1 MNEHDPTPSGPTPV
15 LVAEGI
21 CKSFP
26 GVRALDDAQLTL
38 RPGEIHALMGE
49 NGAGKSTIIKVING
63 VLQPDAGSIMLDL
76 KQVQPTSV
84 RDAEQMGISTVFQEV
99 NLVPMRSVAENLF
112 LGRFPKKFGL
122 VRWWK
127 MRRMAEAQIRRF
139 GLKMNVTQPVCSYSI
154 ALQQMVAIVRAVN
167 AGRGEAGE
175 AGETERR
182 TKVLILD
189 EPTSSLDTAEIAQLF
204 TVMRRLRD
212 EGMAILFVTHFLDQV
227 YAVCDRI
234 TVMRNGQFVGE
245 YETEDLPK
253 LKLVGAMTGR
263 DIDPDLHP
271 SSAGGEAAAAHERAM
286 AADEAA
292 AGREPAAIQV
302 RQLGKRRMLQPV
314 DFDVRRGEIVGLAGL
329 LGSGRTETARLC
341 FGADQADEG
350 ALVIDGQEYRF
361 SSPRQAIQHGLAMT
375 TEDRKASG
383 IAPNLSVRENLILA
397 LQSRRGMFKVI
408 GRAEQQALVD
418 KYIKLL
424 KIKTPSAEQPIRLL
438 SGGNQQKVLLARWL
452 ATEPRLLILDEPTR
466 GIDVGAKAEIAK
478 LVRELSHEGMGVLFI
493 SAELEEV
500 AGLCRHVV
508 VLRDR
513 RPVGELRGA
522 EISEKRIM
530 NLIAGPAADPAA
542 APPPEFGDEDGTGG
556 SPGEQESV
564 PTAIEAGGPE

>member
-1 MNEHDPTPSGPTPV
+1 MTDPSPSPDAANGSNAV
-15 LVAEGI
+15 LTARGI
-21 CKSFP
+21 VKQFP
-26 GVRALDDAQLTL
+26 GVLALDDAQLTL

-63 VLQPDAGSIMLDL
+63 VLQPDAGTLSLDG
-76 KQVQPTSV
+76 QPIAPASV
-84 RDAEQMGISTVFQEV
+84 RDAEAAGISTVFQEV

-112 LGRFPKKFGL
+112 LGRFPTTLGL
-122 VRWWK
+122 VRWGR
-127 MRRMAEAQIRRF
+127 MRRMAEAQIARF
-139 GLKMNVTQPVCSYSI
+139 GLVMDVTQPVCSYSI

-167 AGRGEAGE
+167 AGRAE
-175 AGETERR
+175 GETEGQGESR

-189 EPTSSLDTAEIAQLF
+189 EPTSSLDTTEIAQLF
-204 TVMRRLRD
+204 AVMRRLRG
-212 EGMAILFVTHFLDQV
+212 EGMAIVFVTHFLDQV

-245 YETEDLPK
+245 YPTAELPK

-271 SSAGGEAAAAHERAM
+271 S
-286 AADEAA
+286 A
-292 AGREPAAIQV
+292 AGSTGSTRPPAAPDPETGAVLNYDSGERPQADIEV
-302 RQLGKRRMLQPV
+302 RGLGKRRMLEPV
-314 DFDVRRGEIVGLAGL
+314 SFEVRHGEIVGLAGL

-341 FGADQADEG
+341 FGADTADEG
-350 ALVIDGQEYRF
+350 GLFIDGHRF
-361 SSPRQAIQHGLAMT
+361 RFASPRQAIRHGLAMT

-397 LQSRRGMFKVI
+397 LQSRRGLFKVV
-408 GRAEQQALVD
+408 GRAEQERLAD
-418 KYIKLL
+418 KYIELL
-424 KIKTPSAEQPIRLL
+424 RIKTPSPEQPIRLL

-452 ATEPRLLILDEPTR
+452 AIEPRLLILDEPTR
-466 GIDVGAKAEIAK
+466 GIDVGAKAEIAR
-478 LVRELSHEGMGVLFI
+478 LVRELAHEGMGVLFI

-500 AGLCRHVV
+500 AGLCSHVV

-530 NLIAGPAADPAA
+530 NLIAG
-542 APPPEFGDEDGTGG
+542 DEP
-556 SPGEQESV
+556 S
-564 PTAIEAGGPE
+564 PTAVEAVEAAEVTP

>member
-1 MNEHDPTPSGPTPV
+1 MTDPSPSTDAAYGSNAV
-15 LVAEGI
+15 LTARGI
-21 CKSFP
+21 VKQFP
-26 GVRALDDAQLTL
+26 GVLALDDAQLTL
-38 RPGEIHALMGE
+38 RAGEIHALMGE

-63 VLQPDAGSIMLDL
+63 VLQPDAGTLSLGGVPIA
-76 KQVQPTSV
+76 PASV
-84 RDAEQMGISTVFQEV
+84 RDAEAAGISTVFQEV

-112 LGRFPKKFGL
+112 LGRFPTTLGL
-122 VRWWK
+122 VRWGK
-127 MRRMAEAQIRRF
+127 MRRMAEAQIGRF
-139 GLKMNVTQPVCSYSI
+139 GLDMDVTQPVCSYSI

-167 AGRGEAGE
+167 AGRAE
-175 AGETERR
+175 GETEGQGESR

-189 EPTSSLDTAEIAQLF
+189 EPTSSLDTTEIAQLF
-204 TVMRRLRD
+204 AVMRRLRG
-212 EGMAILFVTHFLDQV
+212 EGMAIIFVTHFLDQV

-245 YETEDLPK
+245 YPTADLPK

-271 SSAGGEAAAAHERAM
+271 S
-286 AADEAA
+286 A
-292 AGREPAAIQV
+292 AGSTGSTRPPAAPDPETGAVLNYESGERPQADIEV
-302 RQLGKRRMLQPV
+302 RGLGKRRMLEPV
-314 DFDVRRGEIVGLAGL
+314 SFDVRHGEIVGLAGL

-341 FGADQADEG
+341 FGADTADEG
-350 ALVIDGQEYRF
+350 GLFIDGHRF
-361 SSPRQAIQHGLAMT
+361 RFGSPRQAIRHGLAMT

-397 LQSRRGMFKVI
+397 LQSRRGLFKVV
-408 GRAEQQALVD
+408 GRAEQERLAD
-418 KYIKLL
+418 KYIDLL
-424 KIKTPSAEQPIRLL
+424 RIKTPSPEQPIRLL

-452 ATEPRLLILDEPTR
+452 AIEPRLLILDEPTR

-478 LVRELSHEGMGVLFI
+478 LVRELAHEGMGVLFI

-513 RPVGELRGA
+513 RPVGELRGD

-530 NLIAGPAADPAA
+530 NLIAG
-542 APPPEFGDEDGTGG
+542 DEP
-556 SPGEQESV
+556 S
-564 PTAIEAGGPE
+564 PTAVEAVEAAEVPS

>member
-1 MNEHDPTPSGPTPV
+1 MTDITSPTERPTERPTGGPQPI
-15 LVAEGI
+15 LMARGI
-21 CKSFP
+21 VKQFP

-63 VLQPDAGSIMLDL
+63 VLQPDAGTLSLDGRMVNP
-76 KQVQPTSV
+76 QSV
-84 RDAEQMGISTVFQEV
+84 RDAEAAGISTVFQEV

-112 LGRFPKKFGL
+112 LGRFPKILGL
-122 VRWWK
+122 IRWRK
-127 MRRMAEAQIRRF
+127 MRRMAEEQIGRF
-139 GLKMNVTQPVCSYSI
+139 GLDMDVTQPVCSYSI

-167 AGRGEAGE
+167 AGRAVGEVAGGEMAGGEVAGE
-175 AGETERR
+175 AESR

-189 EPTSSLDTAEIAQLF
+189 EPTSSLDNTEIAQLF
-204 TVMRRLRD
+204 GVMRRLRD
-212 EGMAILFVTHFLDQV
+212 GGMAILFVTHFLDQV

-245 YETEDLPK
+245 YPTADLPK
-253 LKLVGAMTGR
+253 LKLVSAMTGR
-263 DIDPDLHP
+263 EIDADLHP
-271 SSAGGEAAAAHERAM
+271 SAAKESKESKEAGAPHAAPQEGGVLNYESGERPQ
-286 AADEAA
+286 ADIEVRSI
-292 AGREPAAIQV
+292 GR
-302 RQLGKRRMLQPV
+302 RRMLEPV
-314 DFDVRRGEIVGLAGL
+314 SFEVRHGEIVGLAGL

-341 FGADQADEG
+341 FGADTADEG
-350 ALVIDGQEYRF
+350 GLFIDGREFRF
-361 SSPRQAIQHGLAMT
+361 SSPRQAINHGLAMT

-397 LQSRRGMFKVI
+397 LQSRRGLFKVV
-408 GRAEQQALVD
+408 GRAEQERLAE

-424 KIKTPSAEQPIRLL
+424 RIKTPSPEQPIRLL

-452 ATEPRLLILDEPTR
+452 AIEPRLLILDEPTR

-478 LVRELSHEGMGVLFI
+478 LVRELAAEGMGVLFI

-513 RPVGELRGA
+513 RPVGELRGE
-522 EISEKRIM
+522 EITEKRIM
-530 NLIAGPAADPAA
+530 NLIAGEEPKVAEAAEVTP
-542 APPPEFGDEDGTGG
+542 
-556 SPGEQESV
+556 
-564 PTAIEAGGPE
+564 